1 MPLTERPT
9 RHTLSQRH
17 GPNRVALAQKN
28 MTKSRKGTTPQTGT
42 TVPEWPRPR
51 SGKLPDE
58 ARQEITTK
66 ANLLGLCVDACFAA
80 IQQYSPATADE
91 LYKKIT
97 WTYRKALNQKRE
109 IKYIMDGLQDVSPE
123 EHTAYMQIDTTV
135 ENLREVM
142 EASLTFVAGEIRAE
156 TARTK
161 EARLK
166 AEEEA
171 KLKAETDAKAKAAK
185 EAWLKAKLEAEN
197 KARLKAEGEAKLR
210 AAIESIEV
218 KAQAEKK
225 ANLKAKEEARLKA
238 EAEAEPR
245 TIESNANA
253 QMQNWG
259 ERADKLR
266 QEMDIW
272 QEIIKR
278 TNGHLTANQTTKFE
292 ELKGKTIAL
301 QREAI
306 AGKKAM
312 EAAKLESKTVKAKAT
327 PEPPKPEP

>member
-1 MPLTERPT
+1 
-9 RHTLSQRH
+9 
-17 GPNRVALAQKN
+17 
-28 MTKSRKGTTPQTGT
+28 MTNSKRGTKPKPSA
-42 TVPEWPRPR
+42 TVPKWPRPR

-58 ARQEITTK
+58 ARQEIATK
-66 ANLLGLCVDACFAA
+66 ANLLGQCVDTCFTA
-80 IQQYSPATADE
+80 IQQYSPATAGE
-91 LYKKIT
+91 LYTTIT
-97 WTYRKALNQKRE
+97 WSYRKALNQKRV

-123 EHTAYMQIDTTV
+123 EHTAYIQIDTTV

-142 EASLTFVAGEIRAE
+142 EASLTFVAGEIRGE

-218 KAQAEKK
+218 KAKAEKK

-253 QMQNWG
+253 QMQSWG

-266 QEMDIW
+266 QKMDIW

-278 TNGHLTANQTTKFE
+278 TNGNLTANQIKVCDF
-292 ELKGKTIAL
+292 LGHRMLNL
-301 QREAI
+301 QTSISLNENKMI
-306 AGKKAM
+306 LCG
-312 EAAKLESKTVKAKAT
+312 AT
-327 PEPPKPEP
+327 G